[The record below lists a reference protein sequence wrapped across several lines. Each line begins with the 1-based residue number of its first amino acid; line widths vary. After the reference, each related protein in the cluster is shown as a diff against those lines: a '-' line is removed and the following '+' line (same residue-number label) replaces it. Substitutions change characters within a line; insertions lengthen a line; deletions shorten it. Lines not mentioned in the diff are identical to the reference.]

1 MSLLRLTL
9 GCTNYDRTRAVYDG
23 RAPIEGVDIVP
34 IALAPEE
41 VFHRAFKFEEFD
53 ITELSLSSHTLMTAR
68 GDSAYVGIPVIVSRV
83 FRHSGIY
90 IRTDRGIRRPEDL
103 VGKTIG
109 VPEYQ
114 MTANVWIRGILQD
127 DYGVRP
133 EDVNW
138 VRGGLEEPGRG
149 ERAPLTLPPSIKLR
163 QIPDDKTLSQML
175 ADGEIDAIIT
185 ARAPS
190 VFRRGAA
197 NVDRLFP
204 DYRKV
209 EEDYFRRTGIF
220 PPMHIIGI
228 RKTLVEQH
236 PWLPVSVY
244 KSFVRARE
252 IALDELE
259 EIAYYFVMLPWA
271 LDDYKKAREIMP
283 NDYWS
288 YGLESNRKTMETFT
302 RYHHEQGISSHRV
315 KPEELFAAST
325 LELAKV

>member
-1 MSLLRLTL
+1 MSKIRLTM
-9 GCTNYDRTRAVYDG
+9 GCTNYDRTRAVFDG
-23 RAPIEGVDIVP
+23 RAPIEGCDIVP

-68 GDSAYVGIPVIVSRV
+68 GDSAYVGIPVILSRV

-90 IRTDRGIRRPEDL
+90 IRTDRGFKKPKDL
-103 VGKTIG
+103 KGCRIG

-127 DYGVRP
+127 DYGLRP
-133 EDVNW
+133 EDVKW
-138 VRGGLEEPGRG
+138 FRGGLEEPGRG
-149 ERAPLTLPPSIKLR
+149 ERAPLTLPPTIDL
-163 QIPDDKTLSQML
+163 QQVPGDKTLSQML

-190 VFRRGAA
+190 SFRRGLP
-197 NVDRLFP
+197 NVGRLFP
-204 DYRKV
+204 DYREV
-209 EEDYFRRTGIF
+209 EEDYYRRTKIF
-220 PPMHIIGI
+220 PPMHIIGL

-236 PWLPVSVY
+236 PWLAVSVY
-244 KSFVRARE
+244 KSFIQARE
-252 IALDELE
+252 IALEELE

-271 LDDYKKAREIMP
+271 LDDYKHARELMP
-283 NDYWS
+283 DDYWS

-302 RYHHEQGISSHRV
+302 RYHHEQGLSTRRV
-315 KPEELFAAST
+315 APEELFAPST
-325 LELAKV
+325 LELSKV